1 MPGHPLPPVPPNW
14 IYHADN
20 TAKILY
26 QKYQPRFQQYIQLP
40 HPERVANISS
50 KIMVLD
56 DDETAQFGDVIMPSE
71 NTTMHLGDD

>member
-1 MPGHPLPPVPPNW
+1 M
-14 IYHADN
+14 
-20 TAKILY
+20 Y
-26 QKYQPRFQQYIQLP
+26 QKYQPRFQQYIQFP